1 MNVELWYVFTCMIHI
16 WCWFRT
22 DHRTWSSPLPPPC
35 SPGRGSACVV
45 WGSSSAGTAWRRC
58 HKWKPCHPPRAW
70 TGGSSAGTSRGKSP
84 RKCCKFITENQ
95 HKISIDFGGLR
106 DGTFLLVLTC
116 RNTFW
121 CAWFSCGSLWRSPR
135 RGVLRI
141 QESHTSDPFPR
152 GTQPNAERNI
162 YFGSLIPLL
171 IQYFSYFFSKNNW
184 IVFKAGFKKQQERIS
199 SNLSLPGGLLGAWQ
213 QPCHRKS
220 CKPSHPVRT
229 AERYPG
235 P

>member
-1 MNVELWYVFTCMIHI
+1 MYVFTGMIHI

-84 RKCCKFITENQ
+84 RKCCNFITENQ

-106 DGTFLLVLTC
+106 DCTFLLVLTC

-135 RGVLRI
+135 RVVLRI

-162 YFGSLIPLL
+162 YL
-171 IQYFSYFFSKNNW
+171 
-184 IVFKAGFKKQQERIS
+184 
-199 SNLSLPGGLLGAWQ
+199 GG
-213 QPCHRKS
+213 H
-220 CKPSHPVRT
+220 
-229 AERYPG
+229 
-235 P
+235 

>member
-1 MNVELWYVFTCMIHI
+1 MIHI

-84 RKCCKFITENQ
+84 RKCCNFITENQ

-106 DGTFLLVLTC
+106 DCTFFACPYLQEYFLVCLIFMWLSLAESPKRSSSHSGISHFWPIPAWYSTKCWKKHLLWVTNSTTNSIFLLL
-116 RNTFW
+116 
-121 CAWFSCGSLWRSPR
+121 
-135 RGVLRI
+135 
-141 QESHTSDPFPR
+141 
-152 GTQPNAERNI
+152 
-162 YFGSLIPLL
+162 FG
-171 IQYFSYFFSKNNW
+171 
-184 IVFKAGFKKQQERIS
+184 
-199 SNLSLPGGLLGAWQ
+199 
-213 QPCHRKS
+213 
-220 CKPSHPVRT
+220 
-229 AERYPG
+229 
-235 P
+235 